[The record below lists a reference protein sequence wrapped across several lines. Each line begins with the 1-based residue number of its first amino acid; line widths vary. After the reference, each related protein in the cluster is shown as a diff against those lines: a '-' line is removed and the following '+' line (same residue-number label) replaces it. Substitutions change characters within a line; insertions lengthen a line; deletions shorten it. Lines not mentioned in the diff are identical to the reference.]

1 MLDWCHIGSID
12 SGSAIIFNIVGA
24 QSINRNLFSMQ
35 LIILVYISINIGE
48 TIRTYLYFDRY
59 KQILNKYW

>member
-12 SGSAIIFNIVGA
+12 SAVPLYSTLLVP
-24 QSINRNLFSMQ
+24 NLSTEIYFSMQ